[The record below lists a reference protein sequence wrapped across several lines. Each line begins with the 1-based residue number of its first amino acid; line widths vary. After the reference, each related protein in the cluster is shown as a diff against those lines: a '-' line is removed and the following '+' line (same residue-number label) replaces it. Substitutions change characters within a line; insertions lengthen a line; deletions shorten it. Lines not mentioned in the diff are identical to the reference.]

1 MRFAFDVPGH
11 ESKKCLVNQ
20 REVHRDT
27 LGFNEALRSAL
38 REDPDI
44 ILVGEMRGL
53 ETIRLVIEA
62 AEPGH
67 TVFGI
72 LHTSSAAKTMGRII
86 DVLPAAEKDMVRS
99 MLSESLQTVISQT
112 LLKKIGCGR
121 VAAHE
126 IMICT
131 AAIRSLIRE
140 SKIEQM
146 YSAIQA
152 GGKQGMQ
159 TFDQALYWLYSAG
172 EITYESALA
181 SADSANDLRF
191 MIKLAGESPEAVVFI
206 ASLSFQSNDIDGV
219 VANVQFCAL

>member
-1 MRFAFDVPGH
+1 
-11 ESKKCLVNQ
+11 
-20 REVHRDT
+20 
-27 LGFNEALRSAL
+27 
-38 REDPDI
+38 
-44 ILVGEMRGL
+44 
-53 ETIRLVIEA
+53 
-62 AEPGH
+62 
-67 TVFGI
+67 
-72 LHTSSAAKTMGRII
+72 MGRII

-112 LLKKIGCGR
+112 LLKKIGGGR

-181 SADSANDLRF
+181 SADSASDLRF
-191 MIKLAGESPEAVVFI
+191 MIKLAGESTEAVVSI
-206 ASLSFQSNDIDGV
+206 AGLSFQANDIDGI
-219 VANVQFCAL
+219 VANVKFCAL